1 MYTIPTNVVDN
12 YASVDSLNNLI
23 DRINNTILRMARQE
37 WNAVRLGLKYEPD
50 LDKYDDLM
58 SYKYIL
64 MNKLL
69 GCNCLN
75 EQFLLYIVSR
85 IKKLTR

>member
-1 MYTIPTNVVDN
+1 MYTIPTKVVDN
-12 YASVDSLNNLI
+12 YASNDSLNNLI
-23 DRINNTILRMARQE
+23 DRINKKILEMARQE
-37 WNAVRLGLKYEPD
+37 YNTIRLGLKYEPD
-50 LDKYDDLM
+50 LDTYDDLM

-64 MNKLL
+64 LNKLL

-75 EQFLLYIVSR
+75 EHFLLFIVSR